1 MSVSLSAG
9 SLTALVA
16 ALRGAG
22 CVFAEDEARLL
33 MSSARTLDDLAAML
47 DRRLA
52 GLPLE
57 HIVGWAEFGGHRM
70 VVEPGVFV
78 PRRRS
83 ELLVR
88 RAVELVRT
96 GAGLLVVDLCC
107 GSGAVG
113 AALARALLHV
123 ELVAVDSDPVA
134 VRCALRNVGSVGG
147 RVYQGDLYQ
156 PLPGSLRGR
165 VDILL
170 AVAPYVPTDAREL
183 LPPEARL
190 HEPAT
195 ALDGGQ
201 DGLDV
206 LRRIIAG
213 APGWL
218 APGGH
223 LLLEAGEAQIPEVTG
238 ALAQRGLLPSVV
250 SAEEPTATVVVGTSR
265 PHPGGGVT
273 PVAHA
278 ATVVD

>member
-1 MSVSLSAG
+1 M
-9 SLTALVA
+9 
-16 ALRGAG
+16 RGAG
-22 CVFAEDEARLL
+22 CVFAEEEAGLL
-33 MSSARTLDDLAAML
+33 MSSARTPDDLAAML

-70 VVEPGVFV
+70 IVEPGVFV

-88 RAVELVRT
+88 RAVELIRA
-96 GAGLLVVDLCC
+96 GAHPVVVDLCC

-113 AALARALLHV
+113 AALARALVGV

-134 VRCALRNVGSVGG
+134 VRCALRNVDTVGG
-147 RVYQGDLYQ
+147 QVYQGDLYQ
-156 PLPGSLRGR
+156 PLPGALRGR
-165 VDILL
+165 VDIML

-183 LPPEARL
+183 LPQEARL

-195 ALDGGQ
+195 ALDGGP

-206 LRRIIAG
+206 VRRIIAG
-213 APGWL
+213 APDWL

-223 LLLEAGEAQIPEVTG
+223 LLLETGEGQVPEVTG
-238 ALAQRGLLPSVV
+238 ALAQHGLLPSV
-250 SAEEPTATVVVGTSR
+250 ARTEEPTATVVVGTSR
-265 PHPGGGVT
+265 AEPDGE
-273 PVAHA
+273 
-278 ATVVD
+278 

>member
-1 MSVSLSAG
+1 MPVSLSAG
-9 SLTALVA
+9 PQAALVA

-33 MSSARTLDDLAAML
+33 MSSARTPDDLAAML

-88 RAVELVRT
+88 RAVELVRAD
-96 GAGLLVVDLCC
+96 GRLVVVDLCC
-107 GSGAVG
+107 GCGAVG
-113 AALARALLHV
+113 AALARALVDV
-123 ELVAVDSDPVA
+123 ELAAVDSDPVA
-134 VRCALRNVGSVGG
+134 VRCALRNVDAVGG
-147 RVYQGDLYQ
+147 QVYHGDLYQ
-156 PLPGSLRGR
+156 PLPEALRGR
-165 VDILL
+165 VEIML
-170 AVAPYVPTDAREL
+170 AVAPYVPTGARAL

-190 HEPAT
+190 HEPAI

-206 LRRIIAG
+206 VRRIIAG
-213 APGWL
+213 APDWL
-218 APGGH
+218 ATGGH
-223 LLLEAGEAQIPEVTG
+223 LLLETGEGQIPEVTC
-238 ALAQRGLLPSVV
+238 ALAQRGLLPSV
-250 SAEEPTATVVVGTSR
+250 ARTEEPTATVVVGTS
-265 PHPGGGVT
+265 PAHPGGE
-273 PVAHA
+273 
-278 ATVVD
+278 

>member
-1 MSVSLSAG
+1 MSVSLSVGPLAV
-9 SLTALVA
+9 LVA

-33 MSSARTLDDLAAML
+33 MSSARTPRDLAEMV
-47 DRRLA
+47 RRRVA

-70 VVEPGVFV
+70 VVESGVFV

-88 RAVELVRT
+88 RAVELVR
-96 GAGLLVVDLCC
+96 AGSRPVVVDLCC
-107 GSGAVG
+107 GCGAVG
-113 AALARALLHV
+113 AALARALVDV

-134 VRCALRNVGSVGG
+134 VRCARRNVGAVGG

-156 PLPGSLRGR
+156 PLPGALRRR

-170 AVAPYVPTDAREL
+170 AVAPYVPTEAREL

-190 HEPAT
+190 HEPVT
-195 ALDGGQ
+195 ALHGGQ

-206 LRRIIAG
+206 VRRIIVG
-213 APGWL
+213 APDWL

-223 LLLEAGEAQIPEVTG
+223 LLLETGEGQIPEVTG
-238 ALAQRGLLPSVV
+238 ALARRGLPPSVV
-250 SAEEPTATVVVGTSR
+250 STDEPTATVVVGSS
-265 PHPGGGVT
+265 PDGE
-273 PVAHA
+273 
-278 ATVVD
+278 